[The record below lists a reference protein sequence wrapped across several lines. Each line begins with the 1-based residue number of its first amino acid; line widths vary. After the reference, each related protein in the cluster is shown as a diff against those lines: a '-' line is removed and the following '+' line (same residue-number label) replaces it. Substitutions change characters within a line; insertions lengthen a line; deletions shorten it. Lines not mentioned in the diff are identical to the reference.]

1 MATPVVRKGKVTLTE
16 SQYQLLVTT
25 AAQCDYAEFHGDT
38 ACYRAAVGHAR
49 AALSAIGEQT
59 AEEESTQEEGE

>member
-1 MATPVVRKGKVTLTE
+1 MAKPVVRKGRVTLTA

-25 AAQCDYAEFHGDT
+25 AAQCDHAEFHGDP

-59 AEEESTQEEGE
+59 AEEESKQEEDE